1 MICSDEAMEDITVS
15 REKFTPRQMDL
26 LKKNE
31 YTYEVTESQIFFT
44 KAFKEKFW
52 AMYQGGMT
60 PRQIV
65 TELGYD
71 PDILGTKRLS
81 GIQLTI
87 KKQANRPGGFTEGKG
102 HRRTLESAM
111 EGIEENPDRETIVR
125 MQHEILFLRQEM
137 EFLKKISSI
146 RNTEK

>member
-1 MICSDEAMEDITVS
+1 MS

-44 KAFKEKFW
+44 RAFKEKFW

-71 PDILGTKRLS
+71 SDILGTKRLS

-102 HRRTLESAM
+102 RRRKLESAM
-111 EGIEENPDRETIVR
+111 EGVEENPDREYNGIV
-125 MQHEILFLRQEM
+125 I
-137 EFLKKISSI
+137 
-146 RNTEK
+146 

>member
-1 MICSDEAMEDITVS
+1 
-15 REKFTPRQMDL
+15 
-26 LKKNE
+26 
-31 YTYEVTESQIFFT
+31 
-44 KAFKEKFW
+44 
-52 AMYQGGMT
+52 MT

-65 TELGYD
+65 AELGYD
-71 PDILGTKRLS
+71 PDILGTRRLS

-111 EGIEENPDRETIVR
+111 ESVEENPDKETIVR

-137 EFLKKISSI
+137 EFLKKIFSI
-146 RNTEK
+146 RDTEK